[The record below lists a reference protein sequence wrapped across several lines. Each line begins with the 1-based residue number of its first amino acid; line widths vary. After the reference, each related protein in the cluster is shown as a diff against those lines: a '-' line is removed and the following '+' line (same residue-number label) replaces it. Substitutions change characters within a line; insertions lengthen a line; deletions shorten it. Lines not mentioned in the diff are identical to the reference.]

1 MPAHPSP
8 TSVTYQ
14 RETAGISTR
23 HLPSKNFKM
32 PHHRPLYFP
41 KIIFKK
47 YIVRYERSAA
57 GLSDERLSG
66 SPSMKYIEA
75 TARIKPNII
84 TSLSLTLRSLKKR
97 RQKIEQLIQ
106 I

>member
-1 MPAHPSP
+1 MSITKKEHVAINRSK
-8 TSVTYQ
+8 SFLL
-14 RETAGISTR
+14 RIKFITAQ
-23 HLPSKNFKM
+23 KFKM
-32 PHHRPLYFP
+32 P